1 MNADSDGLLAGFI
14 DPALGPKILELVTEY
29 GFTTLGALL
38 VLVAA
43 WILSGWARKATRTL
57 MSRTHADG
65 TLSTFVATI
74 ARWAVIIA
82 GIVISLG
89 VFGVETTSLAAV
101 LGGAG
106 VGIGVALQ
114 GNLANLASGLLL
126 VAFRPFAEDDW
137 IELEDSDV
145 DGRITRIGLVFT
157 ELDTFQNDRVTLPNQ
172 LLFDQP
178 VTNHDKH
185 DARRVDVE
193 VGVAYDTNLELA
205 DKVLNEVAQRIQAA
219 TGVGEKR
226 EYKVWW
232 TGFGASSI
240 DAKVC
245 VWSPTEDTFKTRNR
259 LILAIKKALDEA
271 EIEIPFPQRDL
282 HLKEPATSQL
292 KDMLAAK

>member
-1 MNADSDGLLAGFI
+1 MNAESEGLLAGLI
-14 DPALGPKILELVTEY
+14 DPSLGPKILELVTEY
-29 GFTTLGALL
+29 GLTTIGALV
-38 VLVAA
+38 VLIAA

-126 VAFRPFAEDDW
+126 VAFRPFAENDW

-185 DARRVDVE
+185 DVRRVDVS
-193 VGVAYDTNLELA
+193 VGVSYDTDLKLA
-205 DKVLNEVAQRIQAA
+205 DKVLNEVAERTQAA
-219 TGVGEKR
+219 SGAGSHR
-226 EYKVWW
+226 EPKVWW

-245 VWSPTEDTFKTRNR
+245 VWTPTADSFVTKNR
-259 LILAIKKALDEA
+259 LILAIKEAFDEA
-271 EIEIPFPQRDL
+271 GIEIPFPQRDL
-282 HLKEPATSQL
+282 HLKEPAASQL
-292 KDMLAAK
+292 QDMLAAK